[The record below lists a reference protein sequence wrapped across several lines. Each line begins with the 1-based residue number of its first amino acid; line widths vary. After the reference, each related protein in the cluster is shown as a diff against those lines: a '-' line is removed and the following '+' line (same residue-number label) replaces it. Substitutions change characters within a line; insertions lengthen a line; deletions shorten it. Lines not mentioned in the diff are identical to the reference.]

1 MVTGYTPGGTW
12 VSGSSFTPQGQA
24 AGIYTFDYVLNDP
37 NCGNDIATVTVEV
50 FAQPQATVTNTAT
63 ICNAVADGSVLNF
76 NALVTAGAT
85 NGTWTAVTPGAPAV
99 AGGTADFDGLT
110 PGTYNYTYTL
120 TGTAPC
126 SNVTYAVAV
135 IVENCA
141 CPSPT
146 TSTPPVLCNDA
157 ATLDLSTL
165 TLPTTDPGAW
175 SIESQPGGGTAS
187 LVGNNFA
194 ATGSAAG
201 NYVVRYTLV
210 PPPLDPN
217 CPPYTEQTITLNAP
231 PNAGTNGSTTACND
245 QVAPLDLFALLGGT
259 PQTGGNWTNNN
270 GASNF
275 NAALGNWTVLNHA
288 AGTYTFTYTI
298 IGTAPCPNASATV
311 SITISAKPQVAL
323 TPPAIS
329 PCNTAPEGSTLDFNT
344 LVTQGSGGIWTVVT
358 PGAPAP
364 DGAGIADFV
373 GLAANSQWTYEY
385 CLDDP
390 SGTCTPTCQQITI
403 TVQNCLCPDLTIT
416 NPGNICNTAGTI
428 DLAALKITP
437 EAGTFTITNEP
448 IGSSVSIA
456 GNTLNISGTVAG
468 SYTLTF
474 TLTTP
479 KAGCPDKIDLPFQI
493 DATVNAGTPTDID
506 LCSTD
511 SSLDL
516 YGQLTA
522 ETAGGTWTVASG
534 NPGAN
539 FNAGAGSLNPSGLNG
554 AFSFTYTINSAL
566 GICPSANSTVNV
578 NIALAQTASLS
589 AGGDQVCNNT
599 ADGNAALNINSYL
612 TGGSYTGGT
621 WTTADAGP
629 TTYPNLDFNGYAPG
643 TYTYTYTIDNGAPC
657 TDVLLDFE
665 VIVQDC
671 SCPDV
676 STTKPADAC
685 NDAASIDL
693 NAYKLTAEAGT
704 WTITNAPAGST
715 ATITGGNN
723 LNLNATPAGNYE
735 LTFTLTTPKAGCPD
749 QSVQTI
755 TIQDAPTAGTAAA
768 TAVCV
773 GDATP
778 IQLNTLL
785 TAEDAGGTWT
795 LATGSPTP
803 DAGTFNA
810 GTGIF
815 TAATNA
821 AGDYAFTY
829 TVTGIAPCA
838 AATATVTVTIGS
850 LAVPTAVVQSLATCA
865 GTPNTA
871 AFEAI
876 PPAGA
881 TIYWYDINN
890 QEVATG
896 NTYVP
901 TVAGTYTAIAKA
913 NCDSQPIT
921 FTLTEIPLP
930 EITLLLS
937 DDIICLDETVL
948 ASLDN
953 PDTGFV
959 YSWDAGVLGNFSGNG
974 PHEIKPSA
982 TGNYPI
988 SVTVTDAN
996 GCISTT
1002 NATLNV
1008 GKIMVQTI
1016 ADTSIYLG
1024 SSIVLET
1031 TGAGN
1036 TNSGNLIFEWDDPL
1050 GFINDLAVQSPSIT
1064 PTITGVYTVTLS
1076 DEQGCKATDAVTI
1089 TILPV
1094 NDVNVPNAFSPN
1106 NDGYND
1112 LFNVKGANLAKIDLL
1127 IYDRWGH
1134 VAFANPNTLPNGG
1147 WDGLM
1152 PNGQPAGIGVY
1163 AFYATVYYLDGKTAQ
1178 MRGNI
1183 TLLR

>member
-1 MVTGYTPGGTW
+1 M
-12 VSGSSFTPQGQA
+12 
-24 AGIYTFDYVLNDP
+24 
-37 NCGNDIATVTVEV
+37 
-50 FAQPQATVTNTAT
+50 
-63 ICNAVADGSVLNF
+63 
-76 NALVTAGAT
+76 
-85 NGTWTAVTPGAPAV
+85 
-99 AGGTADFDGLT
+99 
-110 PGTYNYTYTL
+110 
-120 TGTAPC
+120 
-126 SNVTYAVAV
+126 
-135 IVENCA
+135 
-141 CPSPT
+141 
-146 TSTPPVLCNDA
+146 
-157 ATLDLSTL
+157 
-165 TLPTTDPGAW
+165 
-175 SIESQPGGGTAS
+175 
-187 LVGNNFA
+187 
-194 ATGSAAG
+194 
-201 NYVVRYTLV
+201 
-210 PPPLDPN
+210 
-217 CPPYTEQTITLNAP
+217 
-231 PNAGTNGSTTACND
+231 
-245 QVAPLDLFALLGGT
+245 
-259 PQTGGNWTNNN
+259 
-270 GASNF
+270 
-275 NAALGNWTVLNHA
+275 
-288 AGTYTFTYTI
+288 
-298 IGTAPCPNASATV
+298 
-311 SITISAKPQVAL
+311 
-323 TPPAIS
+323 
-329 PCNTAPEGSTLDFNT
+329 
-344 LVTQGSGGIWTVVT
+344 
-358 PGAPAP
+358 
-364 DGAGIADFV
+364 
-373 GLAANSQWTYEY
+373 
-385 CLDDP
+385 
-390 SGTCTPTCQQITI
+390 
-403 TVQNCLCPDLTIT
+403 
-416 NPGNICNTAGTI
+416 
-428 DLAALKITP
+428 
-437 EAGTFTITNEP
+437 
-448 IGSSVSIA
+448 
-456 GNTLNISGTVAG
+456 
-468 SYTLTF
+468 
-474 TLTTP
+474 
-479 KAGCPDKIDLPFQI
+479 
-493 DATVNAGTPTDID
+493 
-506 LCSTD
+506 
-511 SSLDL
+511 L
-516 YGQLTA
+516 YR
-522 ETAGGTWTVASG
+522 S
-534 NPGAN
+534 
-539 FNAGAGSLNPSGLNG
+539 
-554 AFSFTYTINSAL
+554 
-566 GICPSANSTVNV
+566 
-578 NIALAQTASLS
+578 
-589 AGGDQVCNNT
+589 
-599 ADGNAALNINSYL
+599 
-612 TGGSYTGGT
+612 
-621 WTTADAGP
+621 
-629 TTYPNLDFNGYAPG
+629 
-643 TYTYTYTIDNGAPC
+643 
-657 TDVLLDFE
+657 
-665 VIVQDC
+665 
-671 SCPDV
+671 
-676 STTKPADAC
+676 
-685 NDAASIDL
+685 
-693 NAYKLTAEAGT
+693 
-704 WTITNAPAGST
+704 
-715 ATITGGNN
+715 
-723 LNLNATPAGNYE
+723 
-735 LTFTLTTPKAGCPD
+735 
-749 QSVQTI
+749 
-755 TIQDAPTAGTAAA
+755 
-768 TAVCV
+768 
-773 GDATP
+773 
-778 IQLNTLL
+778 
-785 TAEDAGGTWT
+785 
-795 LATGSPTP
+795 
-803 DAGTFNA
+803 
-810 GTGIF
+810 
-815 TAATNA
+815 
-821 AGDYAFTY
+821 
-829 TVTGIAPCA
+829 
-838 AATATVTVTIGS
+838 
-850 LAVPTAVVQSLATCA
+850 AVVQSLATCA